1 MLSQANSWLPKFV
14 EQITN
19 EMKAAVLYRAGET
32 PQYANFAEPIPS
44 EHEQIIEIK
53 AASIKN
59 LDKARA
65 KGTHYDK
72 HENYPVIVGV
82 DGVGVLANGTR
93 VYAGSATGMMSE
105 KALINKNWYVPVPD
119 KLDNITAAAIPNPAI
134 SAWLSLA
141 YKGKLKKGDTVL
153 ILGATGITGKLAVQI
168 ARHLGAGRIIAIGRN
183 QRALDNLSADA
194 TISLNQPDDDVKQ
207 AIKAEAAKSPFDV
220 VIDYLWG
227 KPAELLLG
235 TLAGHDL
242 NATVDHITRYVQV
255 GEMAGPAIN
264 LPASILRSTAIELT
278 GAGGGSVS
286 QEIIVKIQTEI
297 LPEVFKLAAEG
308 KLSIDT
314 LAIPLKDVAEA
325 WQQDAQGKR
334 VVITM

>member
-1 MLSQANSWLPKFV
+1 
-14 EQITN
+14 
-19 EMKAAVLYRAGET
+19 MKAAVLYQAGEI
-32 PQYANFAEPIPS
+32 PQYADFAEPIPS
-44 EHEQIIEIK
+44 EHEQVIGVK

-59 LDKARA
+59 LDKMQA
-65 KGTHYDK
+65 KGAHYDK
-72 HENYPVIVGV
+72 HENYPVVVGV
-82 DGVGVLANGTR
+82 DGVGVLADGTR

-105 KALINKNWYVPVPD
+105 KALINSHWYVPVPD
-119 KLDNITAAAIPNPAI
+119 ELDDVNAAALPNPAI

-168 ARHLGAGRIIAIGRN
+168 ARHLGAGKIIAMGRN
-183 QRALDNLSADA
+183 QQALDSLGADV
-194 TISLNQPDDDVKQ
+194 TISLNQSDDDIKQ
-207 AIKAEAAKSPFDV
+207 AIKAEAVKTPFDV

-227 KPAELLLG
+227 RPAEILLS

-255 GEMAGPAIN
+255 GEMAGSAIN
-264 LPASILRSTAIELT
+264 LPAAILRSTAIELT
-278 GAGGGSVS
+278 GSGGGSISKEV
-286 QEIIVKIQTEI
+286 IGKIQTEI
-297 LPEVFKLAAEG
+297 LPEVFKLAAAG

-334 VVITM
+334 LVITM

>member
-1 MLSQANSWLPKFV
+1 MLSQPRCRLSKFV

-19 EMKAAVLYRAGET
+19 EMKAAILYQAGEI
-32 PQYANFAEPIPS
+32 PQYADFAEPTAA

-65 KGTHYDK
+65 KGAHYDK
-72 HENYPVIVGV
+72 HENYPVVVGI
-82 DGVGVLANGTR
+82 DGVGIMADGTR

-105 KALINKNWYVPVPD
+105 KALINKHWYVPVPD
-119 KLDNITAAAIPNPAI
+119 ELDDITSAAIPNPAI
-134 SAWLSLA
+134 SAWLSLV
-141 YKGKLKKGDTVL
+141 YKGKLKAGDTVL

-168 ARHLGAGRIIAIGRN
+168 ARHLGAGKIIALGRN
-183 QRALDNLSADA
+183 QEALDNLGADVN
-194 TISLNQPDDDVKQ
+194 ISLNQSDDDIKQ
-207 AIKAEAAKSPFDV
+207 AIKTEAVKTPFDV

-227 KPAELLLG
+227 KPAELLLD

-255 GEMAGPAIN
+255 GEMAGSAIN
-264 LPASILRSTAIELT
+264 LPAAILRSTAIELT
-278 GAGGGSVS
+278 GAGGGSISKEVIS
-286 QEIIVKIQTEI
+286 KIQTEI

-314 LAIPLKDVAEA
+314 LAVPLKDVSEA
-325 WQQDAQGKR
+325 WQQDARGKR

>member
-1 MLSQANSWLPKFV
+1 
-14 EQITN
+14 
-19 EMKAAVLYRAGET
+19 MKAAVLYQAGEI
-32 PQYANFAEPIPS
+32 PQYADFAEPIPS
-44 EHEQIIEIK
+44 EHEQVIEVK

-59 LDKARA
+59 LDKMRA
-65 KGTHYDK
+65 KGSHYDQ
-72 HENYPVIVGV
+72 HENYPVVVGV
-82 DGVGVLANGTR
+82 DGVGIMADSTR
-93 VYAGSATGMMSE
+93 VYAGSATGMMSQR
-105 KALINKNWYVPVPD
+105 ALINSHWYVPVPD
-119 KLDNITAAAIPNPAI
+119 ELDDITAAAIPNPAI

-168 ARHLGAGRIIAIGRN
+168 ARHLGAGKIIAMGRN
-183 QRALDNLSADA
+183 KEALNNLGVDL
-194 TISLNQPDDDVKQ
+194 TISLNQSDDDVKQ
-207 AIKAEAAKSPFDV
+207 AIKAEAVKTPFDV

-255 GEMAGPAIN
+255 GEMAGSAIN
-264 LPASILRSTAIELT
+264 LPAAILRSTAIELT
-278 GAGGGSVS
+278 GAGGGSISKEVTA
-286 QEIIVKIQTEI
+286 KIKTEI
-297 LPEVFKLAAEG
+297 LPEVFKLAAAG

-334 VVITM
+334 MVITM

>member
-1 MLSQANSWLPKFV
+1 MLSQPHSRLPKFV
-14 EQITN
+14 EQIIN
-19 EMKAAVLYRAGET
+19 EMKAAVLYQAAAI
-32 PQYANFAEPIPS
+32 PQYADFAEPIPS
-44 EHEQIIEIK
+44 EYEQIINVK

-65 KGTHYDK
+65 KGAHYDK

-82 DGVGVLANGTR
+82 DGVGMLADGTR

-105 KALINKNWYVPVPD
+105 KALINKHWYVPIPD
-119 KLDNITAAAIPNPAI
+119 ELDDVTAAAIPNPAI
-134 SAWLSLA
+134 SAWLSLM

-153 ILGATGITGKLAVQI
+153 ILGATGITGKLATQI

-183 QRALDNLSADA
+183 QQALNNLDADV
-194 TISLNQPDDDVKQ
+194 TISLNQSDDDIKQ
-207 AIKAEAAKSPFDV
+207 AIKAEAAQKPFDV

-227 KPAELLLG
+227 KPAELLLS
-235 TLAGHDL
+235 TLAGNDL
-242 NATVDHITRYVQV
+242 NATVDHTTRYVQV
-255 GEMAGPAIN
+255 GEMAGSAIN
-264 LPASILRSTAIELT
+264 LPAAILRSTAIELT
-278 GAGGGSVS
+278 GAGGGSISKEVIS
-286 QEIIVKIQTEI
+286 KIQTEI

-314 LAIPLKDVAEA
+314 LVIPLKNVTEA